1 MYKAGLSHLHFLES
15 SFIFSVENVLTKNKE
30 EFTTALG
37 IRDDTKEEIATL
49 QEQVKEVNL

>member
-1 MYKAGLSHLHFLES
+1 MYNTGLSHLHFLES
-15 SFIFSVENVLTKNKE
+15 SSIFSVENVLTKNKE

-49 QEQVKEVNL
+49 QEQVKEVHL